1 LNNWQRLGEST
12 SFPLSA
18 LSSVTWAGYHSL
30 FGSRWDITF
39 SAWQQRSKLLSLP
52 TSGSQKTWRVF
63 HQVMAVLSLNNL
75 SNCTHCCVETL
86 IIFSVLPLDA
96 TLAKN

>member
-1 LNNWQRLGEST
+1 MATKIKTALTAYLRKPKNLEG
-12 SFPLSA
+12 
-18 LSSVTWAGYHSL
+18 LSSSH
-30 FGSRWDITF
+30 GSF
-39 SAWQQRSKLLSLP
+39 E
-52 TSGSQKTWRVF
+52 F
-63 HQVMAVLSLNNL
+63 NNL